1 MQTNRTKRTLAT
13 FVALL
18 FAASSLSVV
27 VHAETKPATPLPKVE
42 AGAPPSPPC
51 VAVLA
56 SFPEELEAI
65 EQLLVPDPAK
75 FETTRLNGITFKTAE
90 VAGKRCVFFLTGM
103 SYVNAAAN
111 TQLALDR
118 FNVKAVLFTG
128 IAGGVNPAF
137 SPGDVVVPARW
148 HHHGEMGYFNET
160 PPGSG
165 KYDLPGWYKQKG
177 ANFGMMFPDHVTVI
191 REGMDRFE
199 MVGSFPADERL
210 LAAAK
215 RATDALPPMK
225 VGDRVCRVSYGGE
238 GVSGT
243 VFCDNAEYRRWVFST
258 FQADCLDME
267 STPIAQ
273 VCWQNQ
279 TPCLIVRGLSDLA
292 GGQTGEN
299 QMETFLKA
307 AADHS
312 AAVLVAILRGMDPLP
327 ATAAPKEATAR

>member
-1 MQTNRTKRTLAT
+1 MQTHWLAT
-13 FVALL
+13 LLITILL
-18 FAASSLSVV
+18 FTPHPRVRAKEKLADLPAKVGAA
-27 VHAETKPATPLPKVE
+27 A
-42 AGAPPSPPC
+42 PC
-51 VAVLA
+51 VAVMA

-65 EQLLVPDPAK
+65 EKILVPDPSK
-75 FETTRLNGITFKTAE
+75 FETTALNGITFRAAE

-103 SYVNAAAN
+103 SYVNAAAS

-137 SPGDVVVPARW
+137 APGDVIIPARW

-160 PPGSG
+160 APAGSG
-165 KYDLPGWYKQKG
+165 KYDLPGWYKPKG
-177 ANFGMMFPDHVTVI
+177 ANFGMMFPEHVTVI
-191 REGMDRFE
+191 REGMDKFAQ
-199 MVGSFPADERL
+199 VSSFPADERL
-210 LAAAK
+210 LAAAR

-225 VGDRVCRVSYGGE
+225 VGDRVCRVSYGGD

-243 VFCDNAEYRRWVFST
+243 VFCDNAQYREWVFAT
-258 FQADCLDME
+258 FKADCLDME
-267 STPIAQ
+267 SAPIAQ
-273 VCWQNQ
+273 VCWQNK

-312 AAVLVAILRGMDPLP
+312 AAVLVAILQKMDPLP
-327 ATAAPKEATAR
+327 AGPLEGARQATRP